1 MERAIF
7 PLAIPITFWGTPG
20 ILHDRTL
27 FIYACF
33 YLYIVSF
40 PASFPLTACFDLTP
54 CGQAG
59 YYQLGKLRGSSYWY
73 WCIDIYGENK
83 SHIYIFSSF
92 FAQAVSKWT
101 LTYSSSTVRKG
112 PSARR
117 EQSCPFALSLSFR
130 KWKRKNFCDL
140 LIRWKVKAEALEEYS
155 FTTWH
160 FSCLRIHENWTAILH
175 VSPFCSEIALLL
187 ERDIPASILSWCDRF
202 FPSQV

>member
-59 YYQLGKLRGSSYWY
+59 YYQLGKLRGS
-73 WCIDIYGENK
+73 
-83 SHIYIFSSF
+83 
-92 FAQAVSKWT
+92 
-101 LTYSSSTVRKG
+101 
-112 PSARR
+112 
-117 EQSCPFALSLSFR
+117 
-130 KWKRKNFCDL
+130 
-140 LIRWKVKAEALEEYS
+140 
-155 FTTWH
+155 
-160 FSCLRIHENWTAILH
+160 
-175 VSPFCSEIALLL
+175 
-187 ERDIPASILSWCDRF
+187 
-202 FPSQV
+202 